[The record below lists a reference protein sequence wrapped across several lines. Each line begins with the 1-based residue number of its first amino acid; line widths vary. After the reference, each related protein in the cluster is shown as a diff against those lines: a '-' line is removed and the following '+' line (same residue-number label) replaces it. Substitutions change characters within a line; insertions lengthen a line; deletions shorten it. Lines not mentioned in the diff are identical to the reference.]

1 MIKRTIEIS
10 KEPAHLAVK
19 LGQLLIRRHDA
30 DPSTA
35 ASIPC
40 EDVGLLIVDQPQTSY
55 SHPALVSLI
64 EAGAAVV
71 LCGKDHLPAALI
83 LPLATHTELVWRIH
97 DQIAAS
103 KPLCKRLWQQIVVAK
118 IHAQAAN
125 LPPGSAARQKILA
138 LAPQVRSGD
147 PANLE
152 AQAAKIY
159 WTAWIG
165 PTDPHNPF
173 RRDPDAPGLNAFLNY
188 GYAVLRAALARA
200 LVAAGLH
207 PALGIHHANRSNPF
221 CLADDLIE
229 PLRPLVDARARDL
242 HQWGLDTLD
251 QKAKTHLLQHLAAD
265 VQTGDQTGPLMVALH
280 RMAASFVKCLR
291 REESKLLIPLALEP
305 PA

>member
-10 KEPAHLAVK
+10 KEPAHLAVR
-19 LGQLLIRRHDA
+19 LGQLLIRRPDA
-30 DPSTA
+30 ENASAP
-35 ASIPC
+35 SIPC

-55 SHPALVSLI
+55 SHPALVKLI
-64 EAGAAVV
+64 DAGAVVV
-71 LCGKDHLPAALI
+71 LCGQDHLPAALI
-83 LPLATHTELVWRIH
+83 LPLSTHTELVWRIH

-125 LPPGSAARQKILA
+125 LPPGSAARDKILA

-147 PANLE
+147 PENLE

-159 WTAWIG
+159 WAAWLG
-165 PTDPHNPF
+165 QAEAAADF
-173 RRDPDAPGLNAFLNY
+173 RRNADAPGLNAFLNY

-221 CLADDLIE
+221 CLADDLLE
-229 PLRPLVDARARDL
+229 PLRPLVDARVRDL
-242 HQWGLDTLD
+242 NEWGLDTLD
-251 QKAKTHLLQHLAAD
+251 QRSKVHLLEILAAN
-265 VQTGDQTGPLMVALH
+265 VRTGDQTGPLMVALH

-291 REESKLLIPLALEP
+291 REEQKILIPLAWEP
-305 PA
+305 SA